1 MRAHDRGN
9 IARIQADV
17 LHMRRADTGRALKD
31 KAGQEDA
38 DKEQIEPGTAR
49 GALPAFSL
57 LRFFF
62 CARAFWDFLRR
73 LAIEREDD
81 PGGHG
86 QDQRHEL
93 IGIAIAE
100 GVAGRIDDRCDDL
113 RRDCRADAVCREDQ
127 AHDLSG
133 VRRTP
138 AVHDAADHRRCRPRK
153 AEAQQHAAQIK
164 QIDVRRIGIEQHGR
178 DETGEARG
186 DQPFAAESRAQ
197 RAEKEIHDGRC
208 DIAAA
213 VIDRE
218 KAALDAEGL
227 GDGREIEAFT
237 AAAEAET
244 DKDHQEA
251 CGDNDPAI
259 PLRGDL
265 YVLHQTPLYGTSS
278 SR

>member
-1 MRAHDRGN
+1 
-9 IARIQADV
+9 
-17 LHMRRADTGRALKD
+17 MRRADAGRALKD

-197 RAEKEIHDGRC
+197 RAEEEIHDGRC

-265 YVLHQTPLYGTSS
+265 CVLHQAPPYGTSS